1 MQAWEQFLD
10 RQESLIGPET
20 VDKWLRSLKVIRYD
34 AANLY
39 LLAKD
44 SFQILWFEEHFRKQV
59 EGEFVNNNN
68 RPIKI
73 HLSLTAETA
82 SKKKPK
88 KIKQESVPVLQKFT
102 VSFDTLDPHCTFENF
117 AATTSH
123 LLPYKLLLHLKNRS
137 EHATYNPIYLC
148 GASGTGKTHL
158 LMATANALKELNLSI
173 VYVRAE
179 TFTEHVVTAIRAGEM
194 RLFRQSY
201 RNADVLIVD
210 DVHLFAKKWA
220 TQEEFF
226 HTFNTLHMAGKQII
240 LSANCPPNQLAEIE
254 ARLVSRFEWGIVI
267 PIEPIQYSEAK
278 KILEAKAKAMNC
290 ALNSKV
296 SDFLLETFTSSTKS
310 LCRALEALILRSHLN
325 PDHSVTTNQISL
337 PYAQKQLSDLMQE
350 EQHSALTPPKIIQQ
364 VAEFFGIRPEDILG
378 KAQSRECVLPRHLAM
393 YLCRTQLKLAFTKI
407 GTVFSK
413 DHSTVMS
420 SVKIVQQAI
429 ENNNID
435 ITAPLQAVLKKL
447 KV

>member
-1 MQAWEQFLD
+1 MQAWEKFLD
-10 RQESLIGPET
+10 QQEALLGSET
-20 VDKWLRSLKVIRYD
+20 VNNWLRTLKVTRYD

-44 SFQILWFEEHFRKQV
+44 SFQILWFEEHFRKKV
-59 EGEFVNNNN
+59 EAEFVNNNQ

-73 HLSLTAETA
+73 HLSLNGEATPKKKS
-82 SKKKPK
+82 SKKQE
-88 KIKQESVPVLQKFT
+88 KIPVLQKFT
-102 VSFDTLDPHCTFENF
+102 VSFDTLDPHCTFQNF
-117 AATTSH
+117 ASTAAH
-123 LLPYKLLLHLKNRS
+123 ALPYKLLTQLKNS
-137 EHATYNPIYLC
+137 AEHATYNPVYLC
-148 GASGTGKTHL
+148 GTSGTGKTHL
-158 LMATANALKELNLSI
+158 LMATANALRDLNLSI

-240 LSANCPPNQLAEIE
+240 LSANCSPSQLTEIE
-254 ARLVSRFEWGIVI
+254 PRLISRFEWGIVI
-267 PIEPIQYSEAK
+267 PIEPIQHSETK

-290 ALNSKV
+290 SLNSKV
-296 SDFLLETFTSSTKS
+296 SEFLLDTFTSSTKS

-325 PDHSVTTNQISL
+325 PDNSVTTNQISL
-337 PYAQKQLSDLMQE
+337 PYAQKQLFDLMQE
-350 EQHSALTPPKIIQQ
+350 EQHSALTPPKIVQQ
-364 VAEFFGIRPEDILG
+364 VADFFGIKPEDILG
-378 KAQSRECVLPRHLAM
+378 KAQNRECVLPRHLAM
-393 YLCRTQLKLAFTKI
+393 YLCRTQLNLAFTKI

-420 SVKIVQQAI
+420 SVKIVQQAV
-429 ENNNID
+429 ESNNID